1 MTQYGFSKE
10 TFEQSLARARSA
22 EQKEIALAAAG
33 VNKPQ
38 SQDLCDFFK
47 QQATLNLQRSFNL

>member
-10 TFEQSLARARSA
+10 TFEQSLARARAA
-22 EQKEIALAAAG
+22 EQKEISLAAAG
-33 VNKPQ
+33 VNKAQ

-47 QQATLNLQRSFNL
+47 QQAAKNLQRSFTL